1 MSYLDKAA
9 LFAGSK
15 PEETDLDLPGVGTI
29 RIRGLRRVDTFAVR
43 EAGDDV
49 AVMNRR
55 VLALGLVE
63 PTMSEADAAQWMQV
77 ASSDI
82 VGRVVEAIFGLSGMG
97 KDAQKSG
104 VPAAGSES

>member
-1 MSYLDKAA
+1 MSYVDM
-9 LFAGSK
+9 AGLLSGSTPAEK
-15 PEETDLDLPGVGTI
+15 DVELAGVGTI

-43 EAGDDV
+43 AAGDDV
-49 AVMNRR
+49 AAMNRT
-55 VLALGLVE
+55 VLAFGMVQPAMTE
-63 PTMSEADAAQWMQV
+63 DQAEQWMRV

-82 VGRVVEAIFGLSGMG
+82 VGRVVEAIFDLSGMG